1 MCVMKKDNVL
11 SLMVLGGK
19 WSVTGFLTTF
29 KSFSGPF
36 TPLIESLW
44 RSWTSIEISTRDE
57 VTISSRGKYVP
68 IKPLNLLKVLGM
80 RT

>member
-1 MCVMKKDNVL
+1 MRKGDIL

-44 RSWTSIEISTRDE
+44 RSWTSSEIGMRDE
-57 VTISSRGKYVP
+57 ATTSSREKYAP